1 MTMFMNRS
9 NAIATLTIA
18 GTSIPLPT
26 ANNSTE
32 ESPIGWNSDVA
43 DTTISDY
50 RKIFDPSESTIMSG
64 VLGYNKSSSTFTK
77 RVLGSSDDVTPDGV
91 IAKRFFDYAT
101 DLAGDAA
108 FQNLSG
114 LANETPLIFNVLL
127 GYQTSKNDD
136 GHWVTEQENSS
147 SHPIGSL
154 TDC

>member
-101 DLAGDAA
+101 D
-108 FQNLSG
+108 
-114 LANETPLIFNVLL
+114 
-127 GYQTSKNDD
+127 
-136 GHWVTEQENSS
+136 
-147 SHPIGSL
+147 PISL
-154 TDC
+154 TGMLSAFMSMPSDMCISNMAKKINQ